1 MTRTVSNTDDVIDS
15 RDIIARIEELEAER
29 DDHAECDCEPGALDD
44 DGCICEPAKQW
55 AAKNPDD
62 AEELRIL
69 TALAEEA
76 EGCAADWKHGETL
89 IRDSHFIDYAEQLA
103 DDIGAIDKE
112 QSWPLNCIDWT
123 EAARQLQ
130 MDYAAVDF
138 DGVTY
143 WVR

>member
-1 MTRTVSNTDDVIDS
+1 MTRTVSNTEDVLDS

-29 DDHAECDCEPGALDD
+29 DDFGQGDTESGTEAFARLWAEE
-44 DGCICEPAKQW
+44 
-55 AAKNPDD
+55 NPDD

-76 EGCAADWKHGETL
+76 EQYAPDWKYGEVL
-89 IRDSHFIDYAEQLA
+89 IRDSYFEEYAEQLA
-103 DDIGAIDKE
+103 DDIGAIDRNA
-112 QSWPLNCIDWT
+112 SWPLSCIDWK

-130 MDYAAVDF
+130 QDYTAVDF
-138 DGVTY
+138 DGATY